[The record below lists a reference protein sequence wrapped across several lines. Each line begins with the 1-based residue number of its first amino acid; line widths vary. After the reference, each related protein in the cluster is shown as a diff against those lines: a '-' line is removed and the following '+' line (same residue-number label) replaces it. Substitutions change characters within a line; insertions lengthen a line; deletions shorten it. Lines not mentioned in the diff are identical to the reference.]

1 MTMANARRSAAD
13 VERAYFNALRAGDRR
28 RAFAVV
34 DNARA
39 SGLDVQELYL
49 DVLQPAMRAIGQLW
63 QRNEMTVAQEHLAT
77 AITQMVMARTY
88 DEIAEAAPESA
99 HSAIAACAETERH
112 ELGLRMIC
120 DLLERAGWDATDL
133 GAAVP
138 TDSLVELIRER
149 RPDALVLSASLAPHV
164 PQLQHTI
171 AAVRDAMGDDAPY
184 IVVGGHPF
192 LDDEG
197 LAVRMGADGTAR
209 DAVALVRCLTSRF
222 P

>member
-1 MTMANARRSAAD
+1 MDRVSHGATE
-13 VERAYFNALRAGDRR
+13 VQRAYFDALRAGDRR
-28 RAFAVV
+28 RAFSVV
-34 DNARA
+34 DRARA
-39 SGLDVQELYL
+39 EGLDVQGLYM
-49 DVLQPAMRAIGQLW
+49 DVLQPAMREIGRLW

-88 DEIAEAAPESA
+88 DEIAAAA
-99 HSAIAACAETERH
+99 QATTHSVIAACAESERH

-120 DLLERAGWDATDL
+120 DLLERAGWDATYL

-138 TDSLVELIRER
+138 TDSLVQLARER
-149 RPDALVLSASLAPHV
+149 RPDALILSASLPPHV

-171 AAVRDAMGDDAPY
+171 AAVRNAMGGDAPY
-184 IVVGGHPF
+184 IVVGGRPF

-197 LAVRMGADGTAR
+197 LAARLGADGTAP
-209 DAVALVRCLTSRF
+209 DAAALVECLTTRF